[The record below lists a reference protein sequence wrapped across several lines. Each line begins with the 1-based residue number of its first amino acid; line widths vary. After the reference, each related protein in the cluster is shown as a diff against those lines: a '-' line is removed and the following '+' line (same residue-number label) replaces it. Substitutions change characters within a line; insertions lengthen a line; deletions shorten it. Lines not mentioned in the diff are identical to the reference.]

1 MDAKQN
7 AGPPLRRR
15 ALPPS
20 TPAAPTPQ
28 ATRREEATPIFDQL
42 LREWRSGTPLPIT
55 WPPADAPPQPGDPRP
70 PATADEERTIPRSR
84 RHDAP
89 PEGRGARHTEE

>member
-7 AGPPLRRR
+7 AGPPFRRR

-20 TPAAPTPQ
+20 PPTAPAPQ
-28 ATRREEATPIFDQL
+28 AGRREEATPIFDQL
-42 LREWRSGTPLPIT
+42 LREWRSGAPTPVA
-55 WPPADAPPQPGDPRP
+55 WPPTDPPPQPADRRP
-70 PATADEERTIPRSR
+70 PADEERVIPRSR

-89 PEGRGARHTEE
+89 PKGPGTRRAEE